1 MREIR
6 VSPDG
11 LEVAIRSHAD
21 ATGFFA
27 WGVLSMV
34 AAGARVKGARWSDDV
49 GVADWTVMAS
59 VAPEPELVVEPEVAA
74 TTKTKSGK
82 V

>member
-11 LEVAIRSHAD
+11 LEVAIRSSAPENSSL
-21 ATGFFA
+21 A

-34 AAGARVKGARWSDDV
+34 SAGARVKGARWSDNA
-49 GVADWTVMAS
+49 GVADWTVM
-59 VAPEPELVVEPEVAA
+59 VPEPP
-74 TTKTKSGK
+74 S
-82 V
+82 

>member
-11 LEVAIRSHAD
+11 LEVAIRSNAPED
-21 ATGFFA
+21 GSLA

-34 AAGARVKGARWSDDV
+34 QAGARVKGARWSDEA
-49 GVADWTVMAS
+49 GVADWTVMAP
-59 VAPEPELVVEPEVAA
+59 VAPEPVVEPEPAA
-74 TTKTKSGK
+74 AKTKGGK
-82 V
+82 A